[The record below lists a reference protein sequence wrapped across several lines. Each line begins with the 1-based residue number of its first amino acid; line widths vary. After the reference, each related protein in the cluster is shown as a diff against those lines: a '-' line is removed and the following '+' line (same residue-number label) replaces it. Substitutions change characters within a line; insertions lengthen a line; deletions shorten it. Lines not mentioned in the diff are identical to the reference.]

1 MQCSA
6 ALITPS
12 QAGHAW
18 QMQQLIV
25 KAHVSLIRQ
34 RRRHRAWATAVALA
48 LPLARLRAGV
58 LAARAATQVHRHS
71 CQIWAQAYTL
81 YMNASGEQ

>member
-1 MQCSA
+1 
-6 ALITPS
+6 
-12 QAGHAW
+12 
-18 QMQQLIV
+18 MQQLTV
-25 KAHVSLIRQ
+25 KARVCLIRQ

-71 CQIWAQAYTL
+71 H
-81 YMNASGEQ
+81 